1 MVKLKLEGISK
12 MKQENNDNNV
22 VFGVMS
28 IVFDIIGF
36 FILGIVFES
45 LGFAFGAI
53 GLGMNKKDTVSL
65 IGMIIGV
72 IGLIMCLPL
81 LFSR

>member
-1 MVKLKLEGISK
+1 

-53 GLGMNKKDTVSL
+53 GLGLNKKDVTSL
-65 IGMIIGV
+65 IGMIIGAV
-72 IGLIMCLPL
+72 GLIMCLPL
-81 LFSR
+81 LFNR

>member
-1 MVKLKLEGISK
+1 ME
-12 MKQENNDNNV
+12 QEKNNSTV
-22 VFGVMS
+22 VFGIIS
-28 IVFDIIGF
+28 IVFGIIGF
-36 FILGIVFES
+36 FIFGIVFES

-72 IGLIMCLPL
+72 VGLIMCLPL